1 MMGKQQSASC
11 QASFDKLRKSLR
23 RNIQTIVKN
32 TFGYPRIP
40 RGDEAFDAG
49 CFLVCAFIQTGPHTG
64 PIARITGLSHRQ
76 CALWGVKAR
85 ELGIISRLG
94 VFASPWVAD
103 NNASATL
110 NFCLDVM
117 TLTGQIDRIG
127 PRDENALYQAR
138 KA

>member
-23 RNIQTIVKN
+23 KNIQTIVKN
-32 TFGYPRIP
+32 TSGYPRIP
-40 RGDEAFDAG
+40 RGNETFDAG
-49 CFLVCAFIQTGPHTG
+49 CFLVCALIQTGPHTG

-85 ELGIISRLG
+85 ELGIMTRGG
-94 VFASPWVAD
+94 VSADPWVDPACEL
-103 NNASATL
+103 AATV
-110 NFCLDVM
+110 NFCCDVL
-117 TLTGQIDRIG
+117 TLTGQIERIG
-127 PRDENALYQAR
+127 PRDENALYAR